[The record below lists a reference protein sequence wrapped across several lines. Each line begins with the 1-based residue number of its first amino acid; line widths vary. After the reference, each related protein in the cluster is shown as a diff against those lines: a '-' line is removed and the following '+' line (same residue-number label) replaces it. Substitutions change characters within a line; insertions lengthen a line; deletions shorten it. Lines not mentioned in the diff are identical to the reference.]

1 MFIMKRTT
9 DDAKLLA
16 QLEANYKKNQLNP
29 PKKSG
34 MMARLEAMQQE
45 QQRLQQEQQQRLT
58 KNKK

>member
-9 DDAKLLA
+9 DDSKLLA
-16 QLEANYKKNQLNP
+16 QLEANYKKNQANP

-45 QQRLQQEQQQRLT
+45 QQRLQQQQKR
-58 KNKK
+58 